1 MTFRSDRTARLRALL
16 AVRYPDDPQGFLVA
30 EARWI
35 ATGRI
40 DAPPTRMHLVALLC
54 EIEAWQRLA
63 REPQHSEEPF

>member
-16 AVRYPDDPQGFLVA
+16 AARYPGDLQGFLVA

-40 DAPPTRMHLVALLC
+40 DAPPTRMHLAALLC
-54 EIEAWQRLA
+54 EIESWQRLA
-63 REPQHSEEPF
+63 REPRSPGEPF